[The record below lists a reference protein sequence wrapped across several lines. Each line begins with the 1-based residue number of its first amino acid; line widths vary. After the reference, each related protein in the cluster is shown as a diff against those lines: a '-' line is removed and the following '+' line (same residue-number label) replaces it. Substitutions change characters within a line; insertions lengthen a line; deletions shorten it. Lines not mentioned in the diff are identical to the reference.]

1 MLLFLIKSNNIKIG
15 DTKDMKKTLLIIC
28 AFCLTQTAF
37 AALDRDYFDYTQS
50 PEYQA
55 IPVDK
60 NAAIKTTRTEG
71 TAIEGET
78 VTTSKTITKT
88 KNGKKRIRF
97 KNEGSSWINTYWNF
111 GQPNY
116 GETGRF

>member
-1 MLLFLIKSNNIKIG
+1 
-15 DTKDMKKTLLIIC
+15 MKKFLMIIC
-28 AFCLTQTAF
+28 ALCVTQAAF

-55 IPVDK
+55 IPVDESAALK
-60 NAAIKTTRTEG
+60 NTAG
-71 TAIEGET
+71 TAATGETQT
-78 VTTSKTITKT
+78 VTTTKVVKKTVK
-88 KNGKKRIRF
+88 GKKRIRF
-97 KNEGSSWINTYWNF
+97 GNEGSSWVNTYWNF

>member
-1 MLLFLIKSNNIKIG
+1 
-15 DTKDMKKTLLIIC
+15 MKKVLMIIC
-28 AFCLTQTAF
+28 ALCLTQAAF

-60 NAAIKTTRTEG
+60 NATLKNETGAATS
-71 TAIEGET
+71 ET
-78 VTTSKTITKT
+78 VTTTKKVVTKT
-88 KNGKKRIRF
+88 EKGKKRFRF
-97 KNEGSSWINTYWNF
+97 RNTGSSWINTYWNF

>member
-1 MLLFLIKSNNIKIG
+1 
-15 DTKDMKKTLLIIC
+15 MKKFLMIIC
-28 AFCLTQTAF
+28 ALCVAQTAF

-55 IPVDK
+55 IPVDTSAALK
-60 NAAIKTTRTEG
+60 NTTG
-71 TAIEGET
+71 TTATGGETQT
-78 VTTSKTITKT
+78 VTTTKVVKKTVK
-88 KNGKKRIRF
+88 GKKRLRF
-97 KNEGSSWINTYWNF
+97 GNEGSSWINTYWNF

>member
-1 MLLFLIKSNNIKIG
+1 MLIFLIKSNINIYIAG
-15 DTKDMKKTLLIIC
+15 DKTMKRLLLIIC
-28 AFCLTQTAF
+28 ALCVSQTVF

-55 IPVDK
+55 IPVDTSEAAK
-60 NAAIKTTRTEG
+60 NTGSETTE
-71 TAIEGET
+71 AKT
-78 VTTSKTITKT
+78 VTTTKVVKKTTK
-88 KNGKKRIRF
+88 GKKRVRF
-97 KNEGSSWINTYWNF
+97 GNEGSSWVNTYWNF

>member
-1 MLLFLIKSNNIKIG
+1 M
-15 DTKDMKKTLLIIC
+15 IIC
-28 AFCLTQTAF
+28 ALCVTQAAF

-55 IPVDK
+55 IPVDQS
-60 NAAIKTTRTEG
+60 AAIKNNG
-71 TAIEGET
+71 TNAATGETQT
-78 VTTSKTITKT
+78 VTTTKVVKKTVK
-88 KNGKKRIRF
+88 GKKRLRF
-97 KNEGSSWINTYWNF
+97 GNEGSSWINTYWNF

>member
-1 MLLFLIKSNNIKIG
+1 MKNLI
-15 DTKDMKKTLLIIC
+15 LILC
-28 AFCLTQTAF
+28 ALCVTQAAF

-55 IPVDK
+55 IPVDQSAVSEK
-60 NAAIKTTRTEG
+60 NGEG
-71 TAIEGET
+71 TTESQT
-78 VTTSKTITKT
+78 VTKVVKKTVK
-88 KNGKKRIRF
+88 GKKRVRF
-97 KNEGSSWINTYWNF
+97 GNEGSSWVNTYWNF